1 MERFSDGNSTLI
13 SFLIK
18 IYELENEFYMNTEE
32 NYCRII
38 FMDNFDR
45 SYKEKVSLYKIIKDI
60 KNELKS
66 KNISSKVINK
76 LSFKIFQNQDLH
88 FNLKG
93 ESCKR

>member
-1 MERFSDGNSTLI
+1 MGKFSDGNSTLI

-18 IYELENEFYMNTEE
+18 NYELENEFYRDTEE
-32 NYCRII
+32 NYCRVI

-45 SYKEKVSLYKIIKDI
+45 SYKEKVSLYKIMKDI
-60 KNELKS
+60 KDELKS
-66 KNISSKVINK
+66 ENISSKTIKK

-88 FNLKG
+88 FNLRG